1 MAKYQIEK
9 RRHKRLSKSFGDAI
23 SGFWLA
29 FRQERN
35 IHIQLSAAVIVIIF
49 SLIIHISRTDMMIV
63 IILIGGVISLELM
76 NTALERVVDLVTRE
90 RHPMA
95 KAAKD
100 TAAAAVW
107 WFSVIAALIYAY
119 IVAGTLLLK

>member
-9 RRHKRLSKSFGDAI
+9 RRHKRLSKSFQDAI

-29 FRQERN
+29 FCQERN
-35 IHIQLSAAVIVIIF
+35 IHIQLAAAIIVVAF
-49 SLIIHISRTDMMIV
+49 SLAIHISATDMMIV

-76 NTALERVVDLVTRE
+76 NTAVERVVDLVTRE

-100 TAAAAVW
+100 AAAAAVW
-107 WFSVIAALIYAY
+107 WFSVIAAVIYAY
-119 IVAGTLLLK
+119 IVIETLLSK

>member
-1 MAKYQIEK
+1 MSKVIIEK
-9 RRHKRLSKSFGDAI
+9 RRHKSLANSFRDAI

-29 FRQERN
+29 FCQERN
-35 IHIQLSAAVIVIIF
+35 IHIQLSAAVVVVIF
-49 SLIIHISRTDMMIV
+49 SLLIRIPLNELLIV
-63 IILIGGVISLELM
+63 FLLIGGVISLELV
-76 NTALERVVDLVTRE
+76 NTSIERVVDLVTQE

-107 WFSVIAALIYAY
+107 WFSVIAAVIYAI
-119 IVAGTLLLK
+119 IVITTLF

>member
-1 MAKYQIEK
+1 MSKVTIEK
-9 RRHKRLSKSFGDAI
+9 RRHKSLGNSFRDAI

-35 IHIQLSAAVIVIIF
+35 IHIQLIAAVGVIIF
-49 SLIIHISRTDMMIV
+49 SLLIRISLVELIIV
-63 IILIGGVISLELM
+63 LLLIGGVISLELI
-76 NTALERVVDLVTRE
+76 NTSIERVVDLVTQD

-107 WFSVIAALIYAY
+107 WFSVIAAVIYA
-119 IVAGTLLLK
+119 IIIITTLF

>member
-1 MAKYQIEK
+1 MPKATIEK
-9 RRHKRLSKSFGDAI
+9 RRHKSLVNSFRDAI

-29 FRQERN
+29 FCQERN
-35 IHIQLSAAVIVIIF
+35 IHIQLFAAVVVIIF
-49 SLIIHISRTDMMIV
+49 SLLIRINLVELLIV
-63 IILIGGVISLELM
+63 FLLIGGVISLELI
-76 NTALERVVDLVTRE
+76 NTSIERVVDLVTRD

-107 WFSVIAALIYAY
+107 WFSVIAAGIYAI
-119 IVAGTLLLK
+119 IVITTLF